1 MVENSVK
8 MPLLLLD
15 NVDNRERKKLI
26 MLNITAKYPDQM
38 PDGSTVGTRV
48 IIDGTGEHAGWHIPL
63 DMPSNALN
71 MDQSELIKIAEE
83 QIQMALN
90 PGRTLAEKFAKL
102 QETLEEADKANQD
115 KIDNAVAEM
124 TLLITSTL
132 GSIGSV

>member
-1 MVENSVK
+1 
-8 MPLLLLD
+8 
-15 NVDNRERKKLI
+15 
-26 MLNITAKYPDQM
+26 MLNITSKYPDQM
-38 PDGSTVGTRV
+38 PDGSAVGTKV

-63 DMPSNALN
+63 DMPADALN

-102 QETLEEADKANQD
+102 QETLESADKANQD
-115 KIDNAVAEM
+115 KVDNAVAEM